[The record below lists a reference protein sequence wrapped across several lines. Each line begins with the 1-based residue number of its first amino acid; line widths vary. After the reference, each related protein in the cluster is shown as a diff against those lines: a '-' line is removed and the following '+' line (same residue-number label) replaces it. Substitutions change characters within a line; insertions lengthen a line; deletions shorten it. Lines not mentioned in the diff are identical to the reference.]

1 MIRKGN
7 RTMRWLAA
15 CLFALALLASGA
27 AFAQDVVK
35 FPLKPLLQDLAVT
48 HERIQ
53 AAQAGYESSQHMVGK
68 AQSAWLPRLD
78 ATTEAGYEVMDKPQ
92 ENSTDY
98 WRNVEGLRASQ
109 LLYDFGGASGNIDMY
124 KGLSGEMKA
133 RMNQTMQDVLIQ
145 GVTAYLTTIRARET
159 LKYALQSEEN
169 IKRLS
174 GMQEALVAR
183 GAGLSYEELQVKAQL
198 SGSQSYRVTQ
208 ERALVTAK
216 NDFRSVFGFEPTDAQ
231 VRGMEI
237 PTLPKGL
244 VPDQLEVALET
255 AVKNNFQLQ
264 ELESSVARVEGD
276 LKSRQA
282 TFYPKF
288 QLVGETLRK
297 ENDQGNAGTQ
307 DESRAHLL
315 MTYNIFSGM
324 GDTEAVR
331 AANSDLT
338 AARKSLLDRR
348 RNVEESVRNAWIDL
362 MTLRKNVDLYQNQ
375 ANITWEFLGLIKKKK
390 AMGGEV
396 NLLDIL
402 VGERDYINAVSA
414 RVAADIDESIA
425 AYKLLYQM
433 GNISLDTVAR

>member
-1 MIRKGN
+1 MIRPGIFM
-7 RTMRWLAA
+7 MRWLPVSLLVVA
-15 CLFALALLASGA
+15 LFAPGRASAQEA
-27 AFAQDVVK
+27 AN
-35 FPLKPLLQDLAVT
+35 FPLKPLLHDLAVT

-68 AQSAWLPRLD
+68 AQNAWYPRLD
-78 ATTEAGYEVMDKPQ
+78 ATTEAGYEVMEKPLQ
-92 ENSTDY
+92 TSTDY

-109 LLYDFGGASGNIDMY
+109 LLYDFGGASGNIDLY

-133 RMNQTMQDVLIQ
+133 RMNQTVQDVLVQ
-145 GVTAYLTTIRARET
+145 GVTAYLLTIRARET
-159 LKYALQSEEN
+159 LKYAFQSEEN

-174 GMQEALVAR
+174 GRQEALVAR

-208 ERALVTAK
+208 ERGLVTAK

-231 VRGMEI
+231 IRGMEI

-244 VPDQLEVALET
+244 IPDQLEVALEA
-255 AVKNNFQLQ
+255 AVKNNYQLQ
-264 ELESSVARVEGD
+264 ELESSVARVEGH
-276 LKSRQA
+276 LTSRKA

-297 ENDQGNAGTQ
+297 ENDQGNAGVQ
-307 DESRAHLL
+307 DENRAQVL
-315 MTYNIFSGM
+315 MTYNLFSGM
-324 GDTEAVR
+324 GDTEAVS
-331 AANSDLT
+331 AANADLT
-338 AARKSLLDRR
+338 AARKNLLDRR
-348 RNVEESVRNAWIDL
+348 RTVEENVRNAWIDL
-362 MTLRKNVDLYQNQ
+362 MTLRKNVELYQNQ

-402 VGERDYINAVSA
+402 VGERDYISAVSS

>member
-1 MIRKGN
+1 MIHQGSRIV
-7 RTMRWLAA
+7 RWFSAIVLVAA
-15 CLFALALLASGA
+15 LSIPCSVL
-27 AFAQDVVK
+27 AQDGGK
-35 FPLKPLLQDLAVT
+35 FPLKPLLRDLAVT

-68 AQSAWLPRLD
+68 AQSAWYPRVD
-78 ATTEAGYEVMDKPQ
+78 ATTEAGREEMDKPLQ
-92 ENSTDY
+92 VSTDY

-124 KGLSGEMKA
+124 KGLSEEVKA
-133 RMNQTMQDVLIQ
+133 RMNQTIQDVLVQ
-145 GVTAYLTTIRARET
+145 GITAYLMTIRARET
-159 LKYALQSEEN
+159 LKYAFQSEEN

-231 VRGMEI
+231 VQAMET
-237 PTLPKGL
+237 PTLPRGL
-244 VPDQLEVALET
+244 IPDQLEVALDS
-255 AVKNNFQLQ
+255 AFKNNFQLQ
-264 ELESSVARVEGD
+264 EMESAVNRVEGD
-276 LKSRQA
+276 IQA
-282 TFYPKF
+282 RKAAFYPKF
-288 QLVGETLRK
+288 QLVGESLRK
-297 ENDQGNAGTQ
+297 ENDQGNAGVQ
-307 DESRAHLL
+307 DEKRASVL
-315 MTYNIFSGM
+315 MTYNLFSGM
-324 GDTEAVR
+324 GDTENVR

-338 AARKSLLDRR
+338 AARKTLLDRR

-362 MTLRKNVDLYQNQ
+362 MTLRKNVELYQNQ
-375 ANITWEFLGLIKKKK
+375 ANITWEFLGLVKKKK

-402 VGERDYINAVSA
+402 VGERDYITAVSA

>member
-7 RTMRWLAA
+7 RVMRRLVA
-15 CLFALALLASGA
+15 CLFAVVLLAPSLA
-27 AFAQDVVK
+27 PAQDAVK

-159 LKYALQSEEN
+159 LKYAFQSEEN

-255 AVKNNFQLQ
+255 AVKNNYQLQ

-324 GDTEAVR
+324 GDTESVR
-331 AANSDLT
+331 AANADLT

-362 MTLRKNVDLYQNQ
+362 MTLRKNVELYQNQ